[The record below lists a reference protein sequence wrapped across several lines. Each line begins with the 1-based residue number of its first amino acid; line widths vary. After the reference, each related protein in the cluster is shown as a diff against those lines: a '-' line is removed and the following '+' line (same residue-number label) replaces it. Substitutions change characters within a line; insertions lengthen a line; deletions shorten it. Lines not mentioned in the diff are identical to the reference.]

1 MPFTFRRL
9 RRDGRRRCRLVD
21 GRGSPFI
28 IDFKYELEAEGFV
41 QEAEGAVRNGQD
53 TPFEEISPTGASDW
67 DKFIPNQV
75 TAESLIN
82 RIMHPSMT

>member
-28 IDFKYELEAEGFV
+28 IDFKHELEAEGFV
-41 QEAEGAVRNGQD
+41 HEAEDAVRNGPGHTLRGNLTD
-53 TPFEEISPTGASDW
+53 RRE
-67 DKFIPNQV
+67 
-75 TAESLIN
+75 
-82 RIMHPSMT
+82 

>member
-9 RRDGRRRCRLVD
+9 RRGGRRRCRLVD

-41 QEAEGAVRNGQD
+41 HEAEGAVRNG
-53 TPFEEISPTGASDW
+53 
-67 DKFIPNQV
+67 
-75 TAESLIN
+75 
-82 RIMHPSMT
+82 

>member
-1 MPFTFRRL
+1 MA
-9 RRDGRRRCRLVD
+9 DGGVESWTKK
-21 GRGSPFI
+21 SPFI
-28 IDFKYELEAEGFV
+28 IAFKNEQEAEGFIH
-41 QEAEGAVRNGQD
+41 EAEGAVRNGQG
-53 TPFEEISPTGASDW
+53 TPFEEISQTGASDW